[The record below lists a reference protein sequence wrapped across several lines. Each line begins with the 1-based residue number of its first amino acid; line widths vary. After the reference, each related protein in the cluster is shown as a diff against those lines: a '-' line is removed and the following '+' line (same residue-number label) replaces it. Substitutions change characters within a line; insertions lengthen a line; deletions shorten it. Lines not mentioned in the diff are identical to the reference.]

1 MNCQYVL
8 EETKLDV
15 FSLEKIR
22 KRKKTVVLHSDEE
35 TKQYELKEHPSSK
48 FNWHD
53 IVDPR
58 VDKTYY

>member
-1 MNCQYVL
+1 M
-8 EETKLDV
+8 
-15 FSLEKIR
+15 
-22 KRKKTVVLHSDEE
+22 LHSDEE